1 MTIIVGVSPTHRTTD
16 GIALASMLAHSTDTD
31 LLLVAVVPAPW
42 KGKNAHLDKGY
53 RDDLRLRAGHALAEA
68 EQSIPADVTF
78 TTQIRESASIS
89 EGLVAAAF
97 DAESAMLVLGSSTM
111 GLLGRV
117 ALGSV
122 TERLLHSS
130 PVAVA
135 VSPRGFSAAADQR
148 VSRVSIAYAVGPD
161 ESSLIATAAE
171 VGGQIGAGVR
181 LVSFAARPAAP
192 VTSGVGFR
200 AEDDVLDQWA
210 LDVTATTDELN
221 RQVSAAAGDC
231 AVEPAVIGRGE
242 TWSRALEAV
251 DWSPGEVL
259 VIGSSRTARAA
270 GVFLGGTASKIARHS
285 PVPVIVLPRPS
296 D

>member
-1 MTIIVGVSPTHRTTD
+1 MTVVVGISPTHRTTD
-16 GIALASMLAHSTDTD
+16 GIALASMLARSSDTD

-42 KGKNAHLDKGY
+42 QGKNAHLDAGY
-53 RDDLRLRAGHALAEA
+53 RQDLRLRAEQSLAEVG
-68 EQSIPADVTF
+68 QTIPTDVVF
-78 TTQIRESASIS
+78 MTQVRESVSIS
-89 EGLVAAAF
+89 EGLSEAAT
-97 DAESAMLVLGSSTM
+97 ESNAPMLVLGSSTM

-135 VSPRGFSAAADQR
+135 VSPRGFSAAAGQQ

-161 ESSLIATAAE
+161 ESSLIATAGQ
-171 VGGQIGAGVR
+171 VGGEIGAGVQ

-192 VTSGVGFR
+192 VTSGVGLR

-242 TWSRALEAV
+242 SWSRALEAI
-251 DWSPGEVL
+251 DWTPGEVL
-259 VIGSSRTARAA
+259 VIGSRALPTPPECSSVARPPRSPA
-270 GVFLGGTASKIARHS
+270 IA
-285 PVPVIVLPRPS
+285 PFP
-296 D
+296 

>member
-1 MTIIVGVSPTHRTTD
+1 MTIVAGVSPTHQTTD
-16 GIALASMLAHSTDTD
+16 GVALAAMLARSTDTD

-42 KGKNAHLDKGY
+42 QGKNAHLDAGY
-53 RDDLRLRAGHALAEA
+53 RQDLRLRAERSLADA
-68 EQSIPADVTF
+68 GQTIPPEVTF
-78 TTQIRESASIS
+78 TTQVRESVSVS
-89 EGLVAAAF
+89 EGLTEAAT
-97 DAESAMLVLGSSTM
+97 ETGSPMLVLGSSTM

-135 VSPRGFSAAADQR
+135 VSPRGFAAAGDQR
-148 VSRVSIAYAVGPD
+148 VNRVSIAYAVGPD
-161 ESSLIATAAE
+161 ESSLIATAAQ
-171 VGGQIGAGVR
+171 VGGEIGAGVR

-192 VTSGVGFR
+192 VTSGVGLR
-200 AEDDVLDQWA
+200 AEDQVLDQWA
-210 LDVTATTDELN
+210 SDVEATTDELN

-242 TWSRALEAV
+242 TWSRALEAI

-285 PVPVIVLPRPS
+285 PVPVIVLPRPAN
-296 D
+296 